1 MTSVTKRPKEELDRL
16 WAEFKKTR
24 ELRVKNILS
33 EEYLPIVRYVAEKMI
48 ERLPHNVQVEDLVSV
63 GVFGLFEAIDRFD
76 LSRGVKFETYCVGRI
91 RGAMLDELRHMDWVP
106 RLTRARAN
114 RLEDAY
120 AKLEKEHGRPPT
132 DVELAREL
140 HLSLE
145 GLDEL
150 YREVSGASLVSLQRR
165 TLEKDDNL
173 MGVDVMEDPKIEG
186 PLPANARRDLVEF
199 CRRRLTTKE
208 RYILMMY
215 YFEDLTLKEIGQI
228 LGLSESRVCQ
238 LHAKLISRLRSHM
251 KQKKAE
257 IA

>member
-1 MTSVTKRPKEELDRL
+1 MASVTKRPKEEMARL
-16 WAEFKKTR
+16 WEEYQKTR
-24 ELRVKNILS
+24 DPKIKNILS

-48 ERLPHNVQVEDLVSV
+48 ERLPHNVQVEDLIGS
-63 GVFGLFEAIDRFD
+63 GIFGLFDAVDRFD

-114 RLEDAY
+114 
-120 AKLEKEHGRPPT
+120 KLEEAYHKLEREHGRAPT

-140 HLSLE
+140 DISLDS
-145 GLDEL
+145 LDSL
-150 YREVSGASLVSLQRR
+150 FREVSGAALVSMQRR
-165 TLEKDDNL
+165 TLDKDPNQL
-173 MGVDVMEDPKIEG
+173 GVDIMEDPKIEG
-186 PLPANARRDLVEF
+186 PLPANTRKDLLEF
-199 CRRRLTTKE
+199 CKKRLSTKE

-228 LGLSESRVCQ
+228 LELSESRVCQ
-238 LHAKLISRLRSHM
+238 LHAKLIARLRAYLKH
-251 KQKKAE
+251 KKVE